1 MSIQNTTEQEERSLI
16 HLYFIYLF
24 IIIAITL
31 IILRVFL
38 YFFEISEWIQLT
50 KDIDFKIL
58 IAGMDNNLI
67 NFYDPVPISDWPP
80 YYLYFWFF
88 IFYPVYIIPFN
99 TIIGVYVWDIL
110 RLILT
115 ILIIRE
121 TPKVFKNR
129 KDLLIFYIF
138 SIIGYSIDAYYN
150 NVNFLI
156 SFFLFYSFAFL
167 EKNKK
172 WISGILFTLS
182 TFKITA
188 FLFLPVLLIVRKIK
202 WKDLIYYLVPFLV
215 ICIPYLIFPNY
226 FLQMFNNWL
235 HSDAGIQGILIF
247 DSIMWKALQPSHL
260 MFIGLLLII
269 FMENIKSE
277 DRKNLYR
284 IILVSIITIYYIY
297 LTTIVFI
304 IPVVFG

>member
-1 MSIQNTTEQEERSLI
+1 MSVQNTIKQEEKSSI

-24 IIIAITL
+24 VIITITL
-31 IILRVFL
+31 IILRILL
-38 YFFEISEWIQLT
+38 YLFEISEWIQDT
-50 KDIDFKIL
+50 KDIDFNIL
-58 IAGMDNNLI
+58 IEGMNNGLI
-67 NFYDPVPISDWPP
+67 DFYDVIPGLDWPP
-80 YYLYFWFF
+80 YYLYFWYF
-88 IFYPVYIIPFN
+88 IFYPIYIIPFN
-99 TIIGVYVWDIL
+99 SIIGVYVWDIL
-110 RLILT
+110 RLVLT

-121 TPKVFKNR
+121 SPKVFKNR
-129 KDLLIFYIF
+129 KDLLIFYVL

-156 SFFLFYSFAFL
+156 SFFLFYSFVFL
-167 EKNKK
+167 EKDKK

-188 FLFLPVLLIVRKIK
+188 LLFLPVLLIARKIK
-202 WKDLIYYLVPFLV
+202 WKDLIYYLVPFLI
-215 ICIPYLIFPNY
+215 ICVPYIIFPNY

-235 HSDAGIQGILIF
+235 HSDQGIQGILIF

-269 FMENIKSE
+269 FLENITNE

-284 IILVSIITIYYIY
+284 LILVSIITVYYVY

>member
-24 IIIAITL
+24 IIITITL

-99 TIIGVYVWDIL
+99 TIIGVYVWDIM

-226 FLQMFNNWL
+226 FLQMINNWL
-235 HSDAGIQGILIF
+235 HNDAGIQGILIF